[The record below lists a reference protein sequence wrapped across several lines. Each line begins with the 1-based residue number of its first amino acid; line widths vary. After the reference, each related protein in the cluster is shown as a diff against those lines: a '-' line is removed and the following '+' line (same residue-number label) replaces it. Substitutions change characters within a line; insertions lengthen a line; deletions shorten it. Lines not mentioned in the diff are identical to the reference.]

1 MYSLHNQ
8 VTMSYNFVEE
18 LKNTSVSSQK
28 TMQETN
34 IKKHFFLARKYFKD
48 RENMNK
54 K

>member
-1 MYSLHNQ
+1 MYFLHNQ

-34 IKKHFFLARKYFKD
+34 IKKHFFWPVNILKIVKI
-48 RENMNK
+48 
-54 K
+54 

>member
-1 MYSLHNQ
+1 
-8 VTMSYNFVEE
+8 MSYNFVEE

-34 IKKHFFLARKYFKD
+34 IKNTFLARKYFKD